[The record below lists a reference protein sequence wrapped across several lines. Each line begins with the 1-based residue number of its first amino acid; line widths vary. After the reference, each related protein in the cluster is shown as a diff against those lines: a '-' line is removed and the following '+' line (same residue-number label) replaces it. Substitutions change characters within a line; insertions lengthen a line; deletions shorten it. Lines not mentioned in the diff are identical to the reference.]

1 MQLTLR
7 TLLAWRDRVL
17 SKEAQQELDRKVL
30 SNDLAGTLEQ
40 QIEQLLTNRDLPAP
54 PVAGKGLN
62 GSASNVAEF
71 LDNVLP
77 GERLKEFETHCVE
90 SSVSLGE
97 VAECH
102 HVLAQMAGH
111 AELSAELTLEE
122 CQRIGHLTR
131 AHLAKLADETH
142 RVSDVANA
150 RAMRAELDAA
160 AEQQPWAEAASQPPV
175 RQQSRLATLAAVL
188 AVAVLLVLVGILGLQ
203 LFRKTAVPPPAV
215 QPPVAG
221 HQPDAGPPADAAE
234 AADAADRAAAD
245 PAAVA
250 VAVSAGNSDAAAPAA
265 AMPSPVEPGPTEK
278 PGGVAA
284 VAGSD
289 GVTALPASPSD
300 TPEAPAAAGTPSTP
314 APAQRAAAPDA
325 PAATSLGNR
334 PQVPQG
340 TAMAIGGP
348 AIITPEAPLP
358 EPEGDAPLGDST
370 DPPLGFFESDGQ
382 IGRGVVLHRNRLSDR
397 TDLDGWLCLP
407 SDSPLIVGDEE
418 LMVPPGFN
426 PVFDIGGVTVR
437 MWPGTHA
444 MVKFDY
450 AGEPRIHL
458 LAGRFVARSA
468 NENSRL
474 GLTVKGL
481 SGVLRSGLTGGVAV
495 EVTHQP
501 ETTLAARKGA
511 QVLMVRILPLQ
522 QSASWQQ
529 TQAGGLTPAA
539 RPLRGIP
546 ETATLAP
553 LEGLVWSAA
562 EPRAA
567 TLEQRESAPAWISSE
582 AAFMATEKSAREALV
597 AAVGGDRP
605 LQQALLEL
613 ADQPRIENRMIAAET
628 LALLSHYGSLV
639 DLLDELPPTG
649 LGERKWDTF
658 EARTIP
664 PAFAEEGLAVILEKT
679 FRDRLPDGRG
689 EVAFQLAR
697 RKLPAASPAELTAQL
712 IDLLEDDQPIIRRYA
727 LQWLNEMYQVSD
739 SDRLRYR
746 VDRPAKERQE
756 GADWWRKQIE
766 KGQLTPRMAAVA
778 PTSGSD

>member
-17 SKEAQQELDRKVL
+17 SEEAQQELDRKVL
-30 SNDLAGTLEQ
+30 SNDLAEALEQ

-131 AHLAKLADETH
+131 AHLAELADETR

-150 RAMRAELDAA
+150 RAMRAELDAV
-160 AEQQPWAEAASQPPV
+160 AEQQPWVEAAPRPPV
-175 RQQSRLATLAAVL
+175 RRQPRLATLAAVL

-203 LFRKTAVPPPAV
+203 LFRENAVPPPAV

-221 HQPDAGPPADAAE
+221 NQPDAGLT
-234 AADAADRAAAD
+234 ADAADQAAAD
-245 PAAVA
+245 PAVVA
-250 VAVSAGNSDAAAPAA
+250 VAATPDNSDAAEPAA
-265 AMPSPVEPGPTEK
+265 AMPSAVEPGPTTE
-278 PGGVAA
+278 PGDVAA
-284 VAGSD
+284 VAG
-289 GVTALPASPSD
+289 GEGGTAPPASQPD

-314 APAQRAAAPDA
+314 APAQTAAASDA
-325 PAATSLGNR
+325 PAAASLANR
-334 PQVPQG
+334 RQVPQG

-358 EPEGDAPLGDST
+358 EPDGTAPPGEST
-370 DPPLGFFESDGQ
+370 DPPLGFFESDGR
-382 IGRGVVLHRNRLSDR
+382 IGRGVVLHRNRGNDR
-397 TDLDGWLCLP
+397 TELDGWSGLP
-407 SDSPLIVGDEE
+407 SDSPLAASEE
-418 LMVPPGFN
+418 VMVPPGLN

-444 MVKFDY
+444 RVKFDE
-450 AGEPRIHL
+450 AGQPRIQL
-458 LAGRFVARSA
+458 LAGRLVARSA
-468 NENSRL
+468 NEASQL
-474 GLTVKGL
+474 GLTAGGL
-481 SGVLRSGLTGGVAV
+481 SGVLLAGLTGGVAV
-495 EVTHQP
+495 EVTHVP
-501 ETTLAARKGA
+501 EATLAARQGA
-511 QVLMVRILPLQ
+511 QVRVARMLPLK
-522 QSASWQQ
+522 QSVTWQQ
-529 TQAGGLTPAA
+529 TQAGGLTAA
-539 RPLRGIP
+539 RLLHGIA
-546 ETATLAP
+546 ETTTLAP
-553 LEGLVWSAA
+553 QEGLSWSAA

-567 TLEQRESAPAWISSE
+567 TTVQGEAVPDWMSSE
-582 AAFMATEKSAREALV
+582 AAFTATEKSACEALV
-597 AAVGGDRP
+597 AVVGGDRP

-613 ADQPRIENRMIAAET
+613 ADQPRIENRMIASET

-639 DLLDELPPTG
+639 DLLGDLPPTG
-649 LGERKWDTF
+649 LGERKWDAF

-664 PAFAEEGLAVILEKT
+664 LALADEGLAVILEKA
-679 FRDRLPDGRG
+679 FRDRLPAGRG
-689 EVAFQLAR
+689 EVAFRLAS
-697 RKLPAASPAELTAQL
+697 RKVAAESPTELTAQL
-712 IDLLEDDQPIIRRYA
+712 IDLLEDDQPILRRYA
-727 LQWLNEMYQVSD
+727 LQWLGEMYQVSD
-739 SDRLRYR
+739 TERLRYR

-756 GADWWRKQIE
+756 GADWWRKQLE
-766 KGQLTPRMAAVA
+766 KGQLTPRVAAAA
-778 PTSGSD
+778 PTAGSD

>member
-1 MQLTLR
+1 
-7 TLLAWRDRVL
+7 
-17 SKEAQQELDRKVL
+17 
-30 SNDLAGTLEQ
+30 
-40 QIEQLLTNRDLPAP
+40 
-54 PVAGKGLN
+54 
-62 GSASNVAEF
+62 
-71 LDNVLP
+71 
-77 GERLKEFETHCVE
+77 
-90 SSVSLGE
+90 
-97 VAECH
+97 
-102 HVLAQMAGH
+102 MA
-111 AELSAELTLEE
+111 
-122 CQRIGHLTR
+122 
-131 AHLAKLADETH
+131 
-142 RVSDVANA
+142 
-150 RAMRAELDAA
+150 
-160 AEQQPWAEAASQPPV
+160 
-175 RQQSRLATLAAVL
+175 
-188 AVAVLLVLVGILGLQ
+188 
-203 LFRKTAVPPPAV
+203 
-215 QPPVAG
+215 
-221 HQPDAGPPADAAE
+221 
-234 AADAADRAAAD
+234 
-245 PAAVA
+245 
-250 VAVSAGNSDAAAPAA
+250 
-265 AMPSPVEPGPTEK
+265 EPGD
-278 PGGVAA
+278 VAA
-284 VAGSD
+284 VAGGD
-289 GVTALPASPSD
+289 GVTALPASPLD
-300 TPEAPAAAGTPSTP
+300 TPEAPAAAGTPSTS

-325 PAATSLGNR
+325 PAATSLANR

-358 EPEGDAPLGDST
+358 EPEGTAPPGEST

-382 IGRGVVLHRNRLSDR
+382 IGRGVVLHRNRMSDR

-407 SDSPLIVGDEE
+407 SDSSLAVGDEE

-444 MVKFDY
+444 MVKFDH
-450 AGEPRIHL
+450 AGEPRIQL

-481 SGVLRSGLTGGVAV
+481 SGVLRSGLAGGVAV

-501 ETTLAARKGA
+501 ETTLAARQGS
-511 QVLMVRILPLQ
+511 QILMVRILPLQ
-522 QSASWQQ
+522 QSASWEQ

-597 AAVGGDRP
+597 AAVDGDRP

-613 ADQPRIENRMIAAET
+613 ADQPRIENRMIASET

-639 DLLDELPPTG
+639 DLLGELPPTG
-649 LGERKWDTF
+649 LGERKWDAF

-664 PAFAEEGLAVILEKT
+664 AALADEGLAVILEKA
-679 FRDRLPDGRG
+679 FRDRLPPGRG
-689 EVAFQLAR
+689 EVAFRLASR
-697 RKLPAASPAELTAQL
+697 TVAAESPTALTAQL
-712 IDLLEDDQPIIRRYA
+712 IDLLEDDQPILRRYA
-727 LQWLNEMYQVSD
+727 LQWLGEMYQVSD
-739 SDRLRYR
+739 ADRLRYR

-756 GADWWRKQIE
+756 GADWWRKQLE
-766 KGQLTPRMAAVA
+766 KGQLTPRVAAAA